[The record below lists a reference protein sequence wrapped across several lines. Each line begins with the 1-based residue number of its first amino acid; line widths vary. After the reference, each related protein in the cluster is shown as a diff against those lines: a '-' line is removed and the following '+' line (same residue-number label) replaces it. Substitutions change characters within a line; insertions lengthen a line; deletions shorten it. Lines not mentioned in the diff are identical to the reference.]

1 MPETEWIAAFA
12 HRLRRHWRTVDPGE
26 LEAVAEML
34 SHDQQLRAM
43 WPTAAATAW
52 LSPIGEQGGAVG
64 RG

>member
-1 MPETEWIAAFA
+1 MPETEWIAACA
-12 HRLRRHWRTVDPGE
+12 HRLHRHWRTVDPGE

-34 SHDQQLRAM
+34 SHDEHLRAM

-52 LSPIGEQGGAVG
+52 LSPIEEQGGAVG